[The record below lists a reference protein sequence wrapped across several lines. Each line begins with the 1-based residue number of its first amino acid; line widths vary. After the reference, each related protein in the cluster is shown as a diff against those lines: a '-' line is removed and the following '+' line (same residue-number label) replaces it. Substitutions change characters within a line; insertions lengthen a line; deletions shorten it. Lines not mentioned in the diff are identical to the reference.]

1 MLKLKNF
8 IKKYFTDFTFFFRYL
23 RGKVFIAFFLS
34 VAVSFLDGLG
44 LTMFIPLLQVVSEN
58 NMANPDKMG
67 YLGIFINALEAVGI
81 SMTLKST
88 LILMIVFFVLKGVA
102 FYIRNI
108 YLVIL
113 QQSFIKKI
121 RLNLLDLLS
130 QIDFKRFI
138 LSDVGRIQN
147 TMTGEVSKVSLSFS
161 AYFNTFQQL
170 VMVMV
175 YMSFAFMANAQFAL
189 LVSVGGALTNIL
201 YKYIYKRT
209 KGASGKLTQ
218 YNSVFQGQV
227 IQYVG
232 HFKYLKATGSA
243 ISYGVKLKDTILKIE
258 DSLKRIGALNSIATA
273 VREPIMVFIIAVVI
287 LIQVNYFEG
296 NIGVILISLLFF
308 YRALTALMSLQW
320 FWNSYMEVSGSLE
333 NMKDFQRDLE
343 SGKEKQGNVKINNFK
358 NSIVLKDVDFSFGN
372 ELILKGINLKITKYQ
387 SIALVGESGSGKSTL
402 ANLIAGL
409 LAESDGS
416 IYIDD
421 MLLKDLNKESYQ
433 KRIGYV
439 SQDPVIFNDTVY
451 NNVTLWAQKTPENL
465 QRYKLS
471 IKQAALE
478 AFLNE
483 LPRGEE
489 TQLGNNG
496 INLSGGQKQ
505 RISIARELY
514 KEIDIL
520 ILDEATSALDSE
532 TEKAIQ
538 ESIDALKGKYTIV
551 MVAHRLSTIRNV
563 NKIVFMDKGRI
574 LDIDSFENMIL
585 KQERFKKMVE
595 LQEL

>member
-8 IKKYFTDFTFFFRYL
+8 IKKYFTDFAFFFRYL
-23 RGKVFIAFFLS
+23 RAKVFIAFFLS

-44 LTMFIPLLQVVSEN
+44 LTMFIPLLQVVSES

-67 YLGIFINALEAVGI
+67 YLGVFIKTLEAVGI
-81 SMTLKST
+81 SMTLQSI

-147 TMTGEVSKVSLSFS
+147 TMTGEVSKVSLAFS

-170 VMVMV
+170 VMVVV

-218 YNSVFQGQV
+218 HNSVFQGQV

-273 VREPIMVFIIAVVI
+273 VREPIMVIIIAAVI
-287 LIQVNYFEG
+287 LIQVSYFEG
-296 NIGVILISLLFF
+296 NIGVIIISLLFF

-343 SGKEKQGNVKINNFK
+343 SGKEKQGKVKINNFK
-358 NSIVLKDVDFSFGN
+358 NSIVLKDVDFSYGN
-372 ELILKGINLKITKYQ
+372 ELILKDINLKIDKFQ

-409 LAESDGS
+409 LVESDGS

-421 MLLKDLNKESYQ
+421 MLLKDLNKESFQ

-439 SQDPVIFNDTVY
+439 SQDPVIFNDTIY
-451 NNVTLWAQKTPENL
+451 NNVTLWGQKTSENL

-478 AFLNE
+478 TLLNE
-483 LPRGEE
+483 LPKGEE

-532 TEKAIQ
+532 TEKVIQ
-538 ESIDALKGKYTIV
+538 ESIDELQGEYTIV

-563 NKIVFMDKGRI
+563 NKIVFMDKGKI
-574 LDIDSFENMIL
+574 LDIDTFENLIL